1 MNFLCPIPKFFNSL
15 VFIIIFLHSVPAFS
29 DEKSMDILEQRL
41 KAGPGLSDLI
51 TYAYEASSMIQ
62 ASRAA
67 WRESL
72 ERYRVDTAYPDPE
85 LLLTYWPQSLA
96 DDLDKKNFEAML
108 SQTIPFPGKLSAA
121 GEAVKAEAAINRFDL
136 DRTVQE
142 VMIGIRES
150 FHELSY
156 IREAL
161 KIAKKNQALLEQI
174 RTISETAYAGNR
186 SALIDVMKAQS
197 QSAQSGYDEILLE
210 ELEHTETT
218 RLNALLNRSPEGPL
232 GPLTNES
239 YRPVLFPLDEIFSM
253 SEKNREENK
262 MADAEIKKSE
272 AMAKVARFETFPE
285 FKFGLLYESSQSE
298 DLAASSEDMYG
309 VQFGMTLPIR
319 FEKNSGRTG
328 AAKAVVEKAKA
339 MAKTRVNETRAM
351 VRENYFRMQ
360 NAERLIFLYR
370 DKLVPEA
377 AKSVERAD
385 VWNRQ
390 GQGSITDYLETQSVW
405 YNFQLALARAK
416 ADYGK
421 FLARLERLAGQSL
434 TKKDEMTTPVT
445 PVTPVQ
451 TKEQP

>member
-1 MNFLCPIPKFFNSL
+1 MNFLSPIPRFLKA
-15 VFIIIFLHSVPAFS
+15 FILFIVIFHSVPAFS
-29 DEKSMDILEQRL
+29 DEKPMDMLEQRL
-41 KAGPGLSDLI
+41 KAGPGLSELI
-51 TYAYEASSMIQ
+51 TYAYETSPMIK

-85 LLLTYWPQSLA
+85 MLMTYWPQSLA
-96 DDLDKKNFEAML
+96 NDLDKKKFEAMI

-121 GEAVKAEAAINRFDL
+121 GEAVIAEAAVNRFDL
-136 DRTVQE
+136 DRTVRE
-142 VMIGIRES
+142 VMTGIRES
-150 FHELSY
+150 FHELLY
-156 IREAL
+156 IREAMR
-161 KIAKKNQALLEQI
+161 IAKNNQALLEQI

-186 SALIDVMKAQS
+186 GALIDVMKARS
-197 QSAQSGYDEILLE
+197 QSAQSGYDEILLK

-218 RLNALLNRSPEGPL
+218 RLNALLNRSPEAPL
-232 GPLTNES
+232 GPLTSES
-239 YRPVLFPLDEIFSM
+239 YQPVLFLLEDIFSL

-262 MADAEIKKSE
+262 MAGAEIKKSE
-272 AMAKVARFETFPE
+272 AMAKKAWFETFPE
-285 FKFGLLYESSQSE
+285 FKVGLLYESSQPE
-298 DLAASSEDMYG
+298 DRSASSEDMYG
-309 VQFGMTLPIR
+309 IQFGMTLPIR
-319 FEKNSGRTG
+319 FDKNSGRIES
-328 AAKAVVEKAKA
+328 AKAAVEKTKA
-339 MAKTRVNETRAM
+339 MAENRVNETRAL

-377 AKSVERAD
+377 AKSIERAN
-385 VWNRQ
+385 VWNQQ

-421 FLARLERLAGQSL
+421 FLARLEGLAGQSL
-434 TKKDEMTTPVT
+434 TKKDEATPVQDAAK
-445 PVTPVQ
+445 PVQ

>member
-1 MNFLCPIPKFFNSL
+1 MNTDFIIPRYLNAVIL
-15 VFIIIFLHSVPAFS
+15 FIIIVHPYPVFS
-29 DEKSMDILEQRL
+29 DEKSMELFEQRL
-41 KAGPGLSDLI
+41 KEGPGLSDLMA
-51 TYAYEASSMIQ
+51 YAYETSPMIQ
-62 ASRAA
+62 ASRAI
-67 WRESL
+67 WQESL

-85 LLLTYWPQSLA
+85 ILLTYWPESMA
-96 DDLDKKNFEAML
+96 DDLRKKKFEAMVG
-108 SQTIPFPGKLSAA
+108 QTLPFPGKLSAV
-121 GEAVKAEAAINRFDL
+121 GEAVKAEAAANRFDL
-136 DRTVQE
+136 DRTVRE
-142 VMIGIRES
+142 VIIGIRES
-150 FHELSY
+150 FHELTY
-156 IREAL
+156 IRDAL
-161 KIAKKNQALLEQI
+161 KIAKNNQALLEQI

-197 QSAQSGYDEILLE
+197 QSAQSGYDEILLK
-210 ELEHTETT
+210 ELEHTETA
-218 RLNALLNRSPEGPL
+218 RLNALLNRSPEAPL
-232 GPLTNES
+232 GSLAAES
-239 YRPVLFPLDEIFSM
+239 YRPVLFPLEDIFSL

-262 MADAEIKKSE
+262 MAVAEIKKSE

-285 FKFGLLYESSQSE
+285 FKVGLLYESSQPE
-298 DLAASSEDMYG
+298 DRSVSSEDMYG

-319 FEKNSGRTG
+319 FDKNSGRVE
-328 AAKAVVEKAKA
+328 AAKAALEKSKA
-339 MAKTRVNETRAM
+339 MAQSRVNETRAL

-377 AKSVERAD
+377 AKAVERAD

-421 FLARLERLAGQSL
+421 FLARLEGLAGQSL
-434 TKKDEMTTPVT
+434 TKKDETAAPAE
-445 PVTPVQ
+445 